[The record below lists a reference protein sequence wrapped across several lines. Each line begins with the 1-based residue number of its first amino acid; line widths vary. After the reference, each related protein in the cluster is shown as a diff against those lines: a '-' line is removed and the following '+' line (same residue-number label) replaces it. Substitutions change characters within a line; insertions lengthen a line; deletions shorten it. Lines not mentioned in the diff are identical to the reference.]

1 MKLYWGFDSVKSSS
15 ISSFMLF
22 SYVLGISPFVVY
34 FFMSNKCILMEWEI
48 FSASST
54 SMNLSLVLD
63 PVGVSFSAVVCFI
76 SACVMMF
83 SSSYMSGDI
92 FLSRFT
98 GLVMMFVLSMN
109 LLVFIPN
116 LVALL
121 IGWDGLGIV
130 SFALVVYYQNVKSL
144 SAGML
149 TALANRVGDVML
161 LLSIGFCV
169 IQGHWNILFMWD
181 NCFSPVLVFC
191 VVVAG
196 MTKSAQIP
204 FSSWLPAAMAAPT
217 PVSALVHSSTLVTAG
232 VFLLVRFFPFLS
244 EFKGFTV
251 GLLFVSVLTLLMAG
265 IGANYEY
272 DLKKVIALSTLSQL
286 GVMMMSLGLG
296 MPYLALFHL
305 YTHALFKAMLFLC
318 AGAIIHNNSN
328 SQDLRQLGN
337 LWGQMPLT
345 ISCLNVA
352 NLALCG
358 APFMSGFYSKDLI
371 LETSL
376 FSPCNFVMLVL
387 IFLATG
393 MTAMYSIRLSIYSLW
408 GHSNHLPLH
417 CNFDEDVKVT
427 WPVMMLSVI
436 SLFVGSLL
444 QSWVVDFDV
453 CMVLP
458 LGYKLVTICVTVIGA
473 WLAVFLWQSPT
484 LNFMGA
490 GLSMNFNSVMWFFA
504 PLSTQPVI
512 KGPLSGAKDFFKYLD
527 QGWLEVA
534 GGQGIFQQANM
545 MSKTNQVI
553 QGKLIS
559 SFILMMVFSVL
570 LVFVLLMNS

>member
-1 MKLYWGFDSVKSSS
+1 MKLFWGFHSIKSSS

-22 SYVLGISPFVVY
+22 SYALFLFPFVVW
-34 FFMSNKCILMEWEI
+34 FFLSNNCILLEWEI
-48 FSASST
+48 FSVSGANMS
-54 SMNLSLVLD
+54 LSVILD
-63 PVGVSFSAVVCFI
+63 PVGMSFSCVVCFI
-76 SACVMMF
+76 SACVMLF
-83 SSSYMSGDI
+83 SSSYMAGDV

-116 LVALL
+116 LAALL

-181 NCFSPVLVFC
+181 NSFSSLLVFC

-232 VFLLVRFFPFLS
+232 VFLLIRFYPFLD
-244 EFKGFTV
+244 EFSGFRV

-296 MPYLALFHL
+296 MPLLALFHL

-337 LWGQMPLT
+337 LWQQMPLT
-345 ISCLNVA
+345 VSCLNVA

-376 FSPCNFVMLVL
+376 YSPCNLLILVL
-387 IFLATG
+387 IFIATG
-393 MTAMYSIRLSIYSLW
+393 MTAAYSIRLSIYSLW
-408 GHSNHLPLH
+408 GHSNHLPMH
-417 CNFDEDVKVT
+417 QNFDEDVKITSAVLT
-427 WPVMMLSVI
+427 LSTITVFIGSVMQSAVLEFNSV
-436 SLFVGSLL
+436 
-444 QSWVVDFDV
+444 
-453 CMVLP
+453 MVLP
-458 LGYKLVTICVTVIGA
+458 LSHKLLTIFVTFLGG
-473 WLAVFLWQSPT
+473 WLAIMLWQSPGIVQKGA
-484 LNFMGA
+484 NKFM
-490 GLSMNFNSVMWFFA
+490 SFNSLMWFLA

-512 KGPLSGAKDFFKYLD
+512 QAPLTAGGAFFKSLD
-527 QGWLEVA
+527 QGWLEVV
-534 GGQGIFQQANM
+534 GGQGIFNVVSSA
-545 MSKTNQVI
+545 SRSNQVF
-553 QGKLIS
+553 QSKLIN
-559 SFILMMVFSVL
+559 SFLMMMVL
-570 LVFVLLMNS
+570 SFVLVVSLMLLY

>member
-1 MKLYWGFDSVKSSS
+1 MKLFWKFCSVKSSS

-22 SYVLGISPFVVY
+22 SYVGSIFPFVVY
-34 FFMSNKCILMEWEI
+34 FFLSNKCILMEWEI

-54 SMNLSLVLD
+54 NMSLSLILD

-76 SACVMMF
+76 SACVMLF
-83 SSSYMSGDI
+83 SSSYMAGDM

-130 SFALVVYYQNVKSL
+130 SFALVVYYQNMKSL

-181 NCFSPVLVFC
+181 NSFSPVLVFC

-244 EFKGFTV
+244 EFSGFKV

-296 MPYLALFHL
+296 MPFLALFHL

-337 LWGQMPLT
+337 LWRQMPLT
-345 ISCLNVA
+345 VSCLNVA

-371 LETSL
+371 LESSL
-376 FSPCNFVMLVL
+376 YSPCNFLMVVL

-393 MTAMYSIRLSIYSLW
+393 MTAAYSLRLSIYSLW
-408 GHSNHLPLH
+408 GQCNHLPFH
-417 CNFDEDVKVT
+417 CNYDEDVKVT
-427 WPVMMLSVI
+427 WPMMFLSVI
-436 SLFVGSLL
+436 SIFVGSVL
-444 QSWVVDFDV
+444 QLSVLEFSSV
-453 CMVLP
+453 MVLP
-458 LGYKLVTICVTVIGA
+458 MAYKLLTVCVTVAGGWI
-473 WLAVFLWQSPT
+473 AVVLWESPV
-484 LNFMGA
+484 LNQKGS
-490 GLSMNFNSVMWFFA
+490 GLVMMFNSMMWFLA
-504 PLSTQPVI
+504 PLSTQPI
-512 KGPLSGAKDFFKYLD
+512 ILNSLEMGKSFFKSLD
-527 QGWLEVA
+527 QGWLEVL
-534 GGQGIFQQANM
+534 GGQGVFMAAK
-545 MSKTNQVI
+545 SLSGKNQMF

-559 SFILMMVFSVL
+559 SFVMMMVSSGMLAL
-570 LVFVLLMNS
+570 LLAVVY